1 MPRVASRGGMRACS
15 CWPHSSLP
23 ASFEQ
28 IMSNFR
34 GSSPGETARLTQT
47 QGARVSANE
56 VAAVCAAEVARMQ
69 CCGGVVVPRQVVNVR
84 VWCDPHLL
92 ASPRALDRGTRRP
105 RGGPGEYRVGPRAR
119 GVDVEGRDL
128 SPSLRARMRGTST
141 CSVQS
146 AEREFFAT
154 LINDFLILLGRTA
167 PGRPRA
173 PAPRGPDPAAR
184 RAGPGPAP
192 GGGALV
198 CI

>member
-1 MPRVASRGGMRACS
+1 MPRIASRGGMRACS

-92 ASPRALDRGTRRP
+92 AP
-105 RGGPGEYRVGPRAR
+105 PRAR
-119 GVDVEGRDL
+119 TRRDE
-128 SPSLRARMRGTST
+128 AT
-141 CSVQS
+141 
-146 AEREFFAT
+146 ER
-154 LINDFLILLGRTA
+154 
-167 PGRPRA
+167 
-173 PAPRGPDPAAR
+173 
-184 RAGPGPAP
+184 
-192 GGGALV
+192 
-198 CI
+198 